1 MKAFLNMKQIPGEA
15 EHKEEMIDMCKAIQE
30 MYDDGVKDGIQKGVE
45 RGIAAVIRTCRN
57 LNVSKEDTLNNIQRE
72 YELSKEDAEKYLET
86 YWK

>member
-1 MKAFLNMKQIPGEA
+1 MKSFMAALVG
-15 EHKEEMIDMCKAIQE
+15 
-30 MYDDGVKDGIQKGVE
+30 
-45 RGIAAVIRTCRN
+45 AAVVVSCASRS

>member
-1 MKAFLNMKQIPGEA
+1 
-15 EHKEEMIDMCKAIQE
+15 

>member
-1 MKAFLNMKQIPGEA
+1 M
-15 EHKEEMIDMCKAIQE
+15 
-30 MYDDGVKDGIQKGVE
+30 E